1 MNRTNL
7 RRAAVLCAFACAS
20 YVASGFRLRASAED
34 IALRRTAVAL
44 AEAASRTAN
53 SYVVSGF
60 SRSMGQIQ
68 APTVRP
74 WQVTAS
80 RYKFAP
86 ARIEVP
92 QDDVVKI
99 ELRTEDIAHSL
110 TIDAYRIAKRVNP
123 GQPITFEFRADQ
135 PGTFP
140 FYCNLQIDDGCR
152 QMRGELVVKP
162 RK

>member
-1 MNRTNL
+1 M
-7 RRAAVLCAFACAS
+7 
-20 YVASGFRLRASAED
+20 
-34 IALRRTAVAL
+34 
-44 AEAASRTAN
+44 
-53 SYVVSGF
+53 
-60 SRSMGQIQ
+60 
-68 APTVRP
+68 RP

-86 ARIEVP
+86 ARMEVL

-152 QMRGELVVKP
+152 QMHGELVVKAEEVVAACWRP
-162 RK
+162 EGRH